1 MFRQDNVGAY
11 KLDGICRPESQMPRS
26 CRDRNKNDG
35 NNNQMDGQRE
45 EDHIVEVAI
54 IAAVAVVKRPGCHFS
69 SSGGSVIIPS
79 LSTPA
84 LRTSDMTSTTNP

>member
-1 MFRQDNVGAY
+1 MCRQDNFGAY

-26 CRDRNKNDG
+26 CRYGNKNDG
-35 NNNQMDGQRE
+35 NNNQMDCQRE
-45 EDHIVEVAI
+45 ENHIVEVAVI
-54 IAAVAVVKRPGCHFS
+54 TAVAVVKRPGCHFI

-84 LRTSDMTSTTNP
+84 LRISDITSTTNP